1 MTTTLPI
8 TQARINL
15 GNIVKRVHLN
25 QERFILEKD
34 GYPVAALVGIGEL
47 EDILDVHDE
56 KEQKRVT
63 RSAGEYRKGEVKNA
77 RKLLSEL
84 RKLKK

>member
-8 TQARINL
+8 TQVRINL
-15 GNIVKRVHLN
+15 GDIVKRVHLN

-34 GYPVAALVGIGEL
+34 GYPVAALVGLDEL
-47 EDILDVHDE
+47 DDILDVRDK

-63 RSAGEYRKGEVKNA
+63 RSAREYHKGEVKSA
-77 RKLLSEL
+77 RKLLSD
-84 RKLKK
+84 LKK